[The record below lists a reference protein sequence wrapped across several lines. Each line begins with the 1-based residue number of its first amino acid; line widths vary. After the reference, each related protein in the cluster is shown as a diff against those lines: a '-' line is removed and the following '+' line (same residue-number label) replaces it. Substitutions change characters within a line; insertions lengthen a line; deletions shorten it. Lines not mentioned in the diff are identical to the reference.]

1 MPAKE
6 EKGMSAPALIFQLA
20 AFGGYTLSLIIL
32 AGQAFSWDENRNLF
46 YLGGRN
52 LSLPVSVSTFVATW
66 MSAASLLGY
75 TVWIYRDGYAA
86 FTGSVNGWL
95 LGLLFLP
102 FSVARLKRSRALSL
116 PEWLGNEFGDPRLR
130 TLSALALLLA
140 YSLYIVIQF
149 RVFGTIVSRML
160 EIPPLLSSTLIYLF
174 VIYTTFGGL
183 PSVVKSDALNLIII
197 VTGVTLAA
205 GAILLLTG
213 SPLELHRALAA
224 DFPAM
229 LRPLDQRGFLF
240 TFSMMLGWGLG
251 VAANPQY
258 AIRIMSARNARTA
271 RSMLWISALIVGWIY
286 VCTTFIGLG
295 GKVLFPALPS
305 QPMETSFNSLLA
317 FLLPSPVY
325 TLLLLAVLAAAV
337 STANSQLLLA
347 TCSFCYDL
355 FPSWSAGGEKDF
367 LSEDHFLFINR
378 LGIAGLATFSLVL
391 SQLPLPGILDLGQY
405 SWAVVAIC
413 FFLPLYLPGG
423 KRRKNLFG
431 AITLALLVHT
441 LLVYGFHVR
450 PEQALLPS
458 LALEG
463 ILWCLSSGNPVRPE
477 EVR

>member
-6 EKGMSAPALIFQLA
+6 KRTLTARTLIFQLA

-32 AGQAFSWDENRNLF
+32 AGQAFSWNENRRLF
-46 YLGGRN
+46 YLGGRR
-52 LSLPVSVSTFVATW
+52 LSLPVSIATFVATW

-75 TVWIYRDGYAA
+75 TVWIYRDGYPA

-102 FSVARLKRSRALSL
+102 FSVAKLRKTRALSL
-116 PEWLGNEFGDPRLR
+116 PEWLGNEFGDSRLR

-140 YSLYIVIQF
+140 YSFYIVIQF
-149 RVFGTIVSRML
+149 RVFGTIVSQML
-160 EIPPLLSSTLIYLF
+160 EIPPFLSSTLIYLF

-183 PSVVKSDALNLIII
+183 PSVVKSDALNLVII
-197 VTGVTLAA
+197 VLGVTAA
-205 GAILLLTG
+205 AFVI
-213 SPLELHRALAA
+213 LHRAGSPIILHSVLAK
-224 DFPAM
+224 DYPEM
-229 LRPLDQRGFLF
+229 LHSLDNRGFLF

-258 AIRIMSARNARTA
+258 AVRIMSARNARTA
-271 RSMLWISALIVGWIY
+271 WSMIWISALIVGWIY

-305 QPMETSFNSLLA
+305 LAMETSFCRLLA
-317 FLLPSPVY
+317 SILPSQVY

-355 FPSWSAGGEKDF
+355 FPSWSANREKDF

-378 LGIAGLATFSLVL
+378 LGIAGLATFSLLL

-413 FFLPLYLPGG
+413 FLLPLYMPG
-423 KRRKNLFG
+423 RKKKEHLFT
-431 AITLALLVHT
+431 AITVALLLHT
-441 LLVYGFHVR
+441 VLVYGFHVR
-450 PEQALLPS
+450 SEQALLPS
-458 LALEG
+458 LGIEGAL
-463 ILWCLSSGNPVRPE
+463 WWFSSR
-477 EVR
+477 RTAT

>member
-1 MPAKE
+1 MTAQ
-6 EKGMSAPALIFQLA
+6 ALIFQLA
-20 AFGGYTLSLIIL
+20 AFGGYTLSLILL
-32 AGQAFSWDENRNLF
+32 AGQAFSWDENRRLF
-46 YLGGRN
+46 YLGGRK
-52 LSLPVSVSTFVATW
+52 LSLPVSVATFVATW

-75 TVWIYRDGYAA
+75 TVWIYRDGYPAFAA
-86 FTGSVNGWL
+86 SVNGWL

-102 FSVARLKRSRALSL
+102 LSVAKLKKTKALSL
-116 PEWLGNEFGDPRLR
+116 PEWLANEFQDTRLR
-130 TLSALALLLA
+130 TLSAMALLLA

-149 RVFGTIVSRML
+149 RVFGTIVSQML

-183 PSVVKSDALNLIII
+183 PSVVKSDALNLVII
-197 VTGVTLAA
+197 VLGVTVAA
-205 GAILLLTG
+205 LVILGRTG
-213 SPLELHRALAA
+213 SPAGLHSTLAK
-224 DFPAM
+224 DFPEM
-229 LRPLDQRGFLF
+229 LRPLDSRGFLF

-258 AIRIMSARNARTA
+258 AVRIMSAKNARTA
-271 RSMLWISALIVGWIY
+271 WSMLWISTLIIGWIY

-295 GKVLFPALPS
+295 GKVLFPTLPS
-305 QPMETSFNSLLA
+305 LTMETSFYRLLA
-317 FLLPSPVY
+317 SILPSQVY

-355 FPSWSAGGEKDF
+355 FPAWSANGEKDF

-378 LGIAGLATFSLVL
+378 LGIAGLATFSLLL

-413 FFLPLYLPGG
+413 FFLPLYMPC
-423 KRRKNLFG
+423 KDRKKHLFS
-431 AITLALLVHT
+431 AITIALLLHSI
-441 LLVYGFHVR
+441 LVYAFHVR

-458 LALEG
+458 LGIEG
-463 ILWCLSSGNPVRPE
+463 FLWWFSSR
-477 EVR
+477 RDTL